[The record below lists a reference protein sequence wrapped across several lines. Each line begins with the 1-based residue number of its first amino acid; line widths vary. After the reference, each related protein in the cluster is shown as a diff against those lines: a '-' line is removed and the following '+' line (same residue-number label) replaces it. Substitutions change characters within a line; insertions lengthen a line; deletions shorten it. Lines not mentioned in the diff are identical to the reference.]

1 MRRSHSFLVVISH
14 SKIVFL
20 IFSICISRAVIT
32 FFNVYALCKVQQH
45 IHSVMSKLHLDWKG
59 HDVTGTPIN
68 YRRCSI
74 VCISMFFKTYGVGY
88 WYYFISADIEVYA
101 SHVIYNIVN
110 KLYCSYAKRVVVN
123 IYEYTLHQ
131 LFYCLNSFG
140 NS

>member
-1 MRRSHSFLVVISH
+1 MYVKCRFHGNRFIITLL
-14 SKIVFL
+14 IVK
-20 IFSICISRAVIT
+20 
-32 FFNVYALCKVQQH
+32 ALYKVQQH
-45 IHSVMSKLHLDWKG
+45 IHSDMSKLHLHWTG
-59 HDVTGTPIN
+59 HYVTGTPIN

-110 KLYCSYAKRVVVN
+110 KLCCNYAKRVVN